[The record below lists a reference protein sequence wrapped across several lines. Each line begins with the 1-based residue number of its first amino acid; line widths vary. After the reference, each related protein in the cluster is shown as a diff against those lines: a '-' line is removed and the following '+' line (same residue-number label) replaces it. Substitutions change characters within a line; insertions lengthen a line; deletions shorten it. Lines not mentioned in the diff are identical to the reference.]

1 MGHEIRVVNGQSAR
15 FEAPANMSP
24 RRWIHLVIHP
34 STMRHPFHLPE
45 KIRLARCSRLAGVV
59 VTLLCLSLAHG
70 VAGPMLTA
78 EGLTKTLEIGADAP
92 DFDLPGVDG
101 QRHSLKDYAEAKIL
115 MIVFTANHCKTAQA
129 YEERLKQI
137 VNDYLDKGVR
147 VVAIG
152 ANDPQALSLSEMVY
166 SDMGDSFAEMKIR
179 AQERSFNYAYLYDG
193 DTQATA
199 RAYGPVATPH
209 VFIFDQA
216 RKLRYVGRVDNSEDT
231 NNITQQDARA
241 ALDALLAGKP
251 VPVEKTRTFGCSIKW
266 SEKRVSAARELAEM
280 EQEPV
285 TLERADTNTLP
296 ALMKNDG
303 PKLRL
308 INVWATWCGPCLRE
322 LPDLVTM
329 NRMYRNGNFEVV
341 TLSADDPDKKD
352 KVLAALQERK
362 VACRNYLFN
371 SRDKDALGTAL
382 DPDWPGGFPYSILVA
397 PGGKII
403 QRQMGEMDVMKFK
416 KAIAYFPGR

>member
-1 MGHEIRVVNGQSAR
+1 
-15 FEAPANMSP
+15 
-24 RRWIHLVIHP
+24 
-34 STMRHPFHLPE
+34 MRHQFTQPKVMNL
-45 KIRLARCSRLAGVV
+45 IRPLQFAGMVAAMF
-59 VTLLCLSLAHG
+59 CLSLATCA
-70 VAGPMLTA
+70 AGPQLTA
-78 EGLTKTLEIGADAP
+78 DGLTKTLEIGASAP

-101 QRHSLKDYAEAKIL
+101 KRHSLKDYASARIL

-137 VNDYLDKGVR
+137 VNDYSDKGVQ

-179 AQERSFNYAYLYDG
+179 AQERNFNYPYLYDG
-193 DTQATA
+193 DTQVTA
-199 RAYGPVATPH
+199 RAYGPVSTPH

-216 RKLRYVGRVDNSEDT
+216 RKLRYVGRVDNSENT
-231 NNITQQDARA
+231 NNITQQDARR

-266 SEKRVSAARELAEM
+266 SEKRAAAARELAQM

-285 TLERADTNTLP
+285 TLELADTNTIQ
-296 ALMKNDG
+296 ALVKNDG

-329 NRMYRNGNFEVV
+329 NRMYRNGDFEVI
-341 TLSADDPDKKD
+341 TISGDDPDKKD

-362 VACRNYLFN
+362 VACRNYLF
-371 SRDKDALGTAL
+371 SSTDKDALGTAL
-382 DPDWPGGFPYSILVA
+382 DPEWPGGFPYTILVA

-403 QRQMGEMDVMKFK
+403 QRQMGEMDAMKLK

>member
-1 MGHEIRVVNGQSAR
+1 MC
-15 FEAPANMSP
+15 
-24 RRWIHLVIHP
+24 HL
-34 STMRHPFHLPE
+34 LPQP
-45 KIRLARCSRLAGVV
+45 KMIRLARSLRFAAVFAAIFFLVLAPC
-59 VTLLCLSLAHG
+59 T
-70 VAGPMLTA
+70 AGPQLTA
-78 EGLTKTLEIGADAP
+78 DGLTKTLDIGAAAP

-101 QRHSLKDYAEAKIL
+101 QQHSLKDYADAKIL

-129 YEERLKQI
+129 YEDRLKQI
-137 VNDYLDKGVR
+137 VIDYQDKGVK

-179 AQERSFNYAYLYDG
+179 AQERNFNYPYLYDG
-193 DTQATA
+193 DTQTTA

-216 RKLRYVGRVDNSEDT
+216 RTLRYVGRVDNSENT
-231 NNITQQDARA
+231 NNITHQDARA
-241 ALDALLAGKP
+241 ALDALLAGSP

-266 SEKRVSAARELAEM
+266 SEKRASAARELASM
-280 EQEPV
+280 EKEPV
-285 TLERADTNTLP
+285 TLEMADTNTIT
-296 ALMKNDG
+296 ALVKNDG

-308 INVWATWCGPCLRE
+308 INVWSTTCAPCLHE
-322 LPDLVTM
+322 LPDLVTL
-329 NRMYRNGNFEVV
+329 NRMYRNGDFEVI
-341 TLSADDPDKKD
+341 TISADDLDKTN
-352 KVLAALQERK
+352 KVLAALQDRK

-371 SRDKDALGTAL
+371 SADKDALGTAL
-382 DPDWPGGFPYSILVA
+382 DPAWPGGFPYTILVA

-403 QRQMGEMDVMKFK
+403 QRQMGEMDVMKLK

>member
-1 MGHEIRVVNGQSAR
+1 MDTAVISKTGRRQPKVMHLIRPLQ
-15 FEAPANMSP
+15 
-24 RRWIHLVIHP
+24 I
-34 STMRHPFHLPE
+34 
-45 KIRLARCSRLAGVV
+45 AGMVAAMF
-59 VTLLCLSLAHG
+59 CLSLATC
-70 VAGPMLTA
+70 VAGPQLTA
-78 EGLTKTLEIGADAP
+78 DGLTKTLEIDAAAP

-101 QRHSLKDYAEAKIL
+101 KRHSLKDYADARIL

-137 VNDYLDKGVR
+137 VNDYSDKGVQ

-179 AQERSFNYAYLYDG
+179 AQERNFNYPYLYDG

-199 RAYGPVATPH
+199 RAYGPVSTPH
-209 VFIFDQA
+209 AFIFDEA
-216 RKLRYVGRVDNSEDT
+216 RKLRYVGRVDNSENT
-231 NNITQQDARA
+231 NNITQQDARR

-251 VPVEKTRTFGCSIKW
+251 VPVERTRTFGCSIKW
-266 SEKRVSAARELAEM
+266 SEKRAAAARELAQM

-285 TLERADTNTLP
+285 TLELADTNTIQ
-296 ALMKNDG
+296 ALVKNDG

-329 NRMYRNGNFEVV
+329 NRMYRNGDFEVI
-341 TLSADDPDKKD
+341 TISGDDPDKKD

-362 VACRNYLFN
+362 VACRNYLF
-371 SRDKDALGTAL
+371 SSTDKDALGTAL
-382 DPDWPGGFPYSILVA
+382 DPEWPGGFPYTILVA

-403 QRQMGEMDVMKFK
+403 QRQMGEMDVMKLK

>member
-1 MGHEIRVVNGQSAR
+1 MN
-15 FEAPANMSP
+15 
-24 RRWIHLVIHP
+24 L
-34 STMRHPFHLPE
+34 T
-45 KIRLARCSRLAGVV
+45 RLLQFAGMVAAMF
-59 VTLLCLSLAHG
+59 CLSLATCA
-70 VAGPMLTA
+70 AGPQLTA
-78 EGLTKTLEIGADAP
+78 DGLTQTLEIGAAAP
-92 DFDLPGVDG
+92 EFDLPGVDG
-101 QRHSLKDYAEAKIL
+101 KRHSLKDYADARIL

-137 VNDYLDKGVR
+137 VNDYSDKGVR

-166 SDMGDSFAEMKIR
+166 SDMGDSLAEMKIR
-179 AQERSFNYAYLYDG
+179 AQERNFNYPYLYDG

-199 RAYGPVATPH
+199 RAYGPVSTPH

-216 RKLRYVGRVDNSEDT
+216 RKLRYVGRVDNSE
-231 NNITQQDARA
+231 NIDNVTQQDARA

-266 SEKRVSAARELAEM
+266 SEKRAAAARELAQM

-285 TLERADTNTLP
+285 TLEPADTNTIQ
-296 ALMKNDG
+296 ALVKNDG

-329 NRMYRNGNFEVV
+329 NRMYRNGDFEVI
-341 TLSADDPDKKD
+341 TISGDDPDKKD

-362 VACRNYLFN
+362 VACRNYLF
-371 SRDKDALGTAL
+371 SSTDKDALGTAL
-382 DPDWPGGFPYSILVA
+382 DPEWPGGFPYTILVA

-403 QRQMGEMDVMKFK
+403 QRQMGEMDAMKLK